1 MVGTELKKYQLILTG
16 RFPIT
21 HELCYQVSCDGE
33 ILISE
38 CTYADGY
45 RHVAQ
50 LMVGEDI
57 FQEIEDKTASQEM
70 SCPDVQQGNYM
81 LNFDKIY
88 PEDGVDSL

>member
-1 MVGTELKKYQLILTG
+1 MVDTEMKKYQLILNG
-16 RFPIT
+16 RFPKI
-21 HELCYQVSCDGE
+21 HELCYQISCDGE

-50 LMVGEDI
+50 LMVGKDI
-57 FQEIEDKTASQEM
+57 FQEIEDKTASREM
-70 SCPDVQQGNYM
+70 SCLEMQQGNYM

-88 PEDGVDSL
+88 REDDVDNL